1 MPKLI
6 ELITTENISMLKNLS
21 VYIENAFRLRN
32 EIVFA

>member
-6 ELITTENISMLKNLS
+6 ELITTENINMLKNLS
-21 VYIENAFRLRN
+21 VYIEKAFRLRN